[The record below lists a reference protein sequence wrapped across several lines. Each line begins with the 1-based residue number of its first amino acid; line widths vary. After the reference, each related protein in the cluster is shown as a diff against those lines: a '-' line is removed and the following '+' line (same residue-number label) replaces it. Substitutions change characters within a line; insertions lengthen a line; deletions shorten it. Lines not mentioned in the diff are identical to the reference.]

1 MLVPSLLY
9 ISSNE
14 TLLFLNIANEEQI
27 RGKEKQARL
36 TVLSCVVRRS
46 LQKKMSKQSLF
57 ARKLG
62 SFSVFSGGYLLVTHN
77 FVRHWF
83 EPWQSAAIMSNSW
96 F

>member
-1 MLVPSLLY
+1 MGLLMTVLGFKWGFLFPVFINPLLMLVPSLLY

-46 LQKKMSKQSLF
+46 L
-57 ARKLG
+57 
-62 SFSVFSGGYLLVTHN
+62 
-77 FVRHWF
+77 
-83 EPWQSAAIMSNSW
+83 
-96 F
+96 